1 VKAARINADR
11 AGCAREI
18 ARRSGAVVLLK
29 GAGTAIAAPDGELIV
44 NPTGGPALASGGT
57 GDVLLG
63 VVTGLLAQGL
73 EPLRAAALAAYLPGA
88 AADRI
93 AARRGATGLLA
104 SELLPALPA
113 AIAALRDAPPGPP
126 FERELAAAFPEP

>member
-1 VKAARINADR
+1 
-11 AGCAREI
+11 
-18 ARRSGAVVLLK
+18 VVLLK
-29 GAGTAIAAPDGELIV
+29 GAGTAVAAPDGELIV

-63 VVTGLLAQGL
+63 IVTGLLAQGV
-73 EPLRAAALAAYLPGA
+73 PGLRAAALAAFLHGA

-93 AARRGATGLLA
+93 AARRGTTGLVA

-113 AIAALRDAPPGPP
+113 VIGALRDGAPPDA
-126 FERELAAAFPEP
+126 FERELAGAFPEP